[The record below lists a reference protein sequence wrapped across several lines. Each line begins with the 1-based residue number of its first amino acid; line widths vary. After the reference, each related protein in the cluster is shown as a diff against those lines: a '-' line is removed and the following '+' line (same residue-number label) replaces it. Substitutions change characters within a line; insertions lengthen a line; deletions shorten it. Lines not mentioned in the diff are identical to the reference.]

1 MNRSK
6 LSREFFHGVKD
17 AIAVASIV
25 SLCVFGVSYIV
36 NQHNTHDLEAVPME
50 QNHEVDAVE
59 TLNIIPTPEPIIEIE
74 QIEIIVEEPEPVY
87 EPEIPSVITIT
98 GEDRDKIA
106 TMLAKTIY
114 GESRGIESVTEQ
126 ACIVWTVLNRVD
138 AGWGT
143 NIEKVLTKPHQFCYR
158 SHFPTV
164 DDFGRDLKALAE
176 DILIRWERE
185 HNGEDNIGRVLAPE
199 YVFYHGKHGHNWFR
213 TKFIGDGNYWDYSL
227 ESPYEN

>member
-1 MNRSK
+1 MNRHK

-17 AIAVASIV
+17 AIAVGSITA
-25 SLCVFGVSYIV
+25 LCVLNIACMANKDNV
-36 NQHNTHDLEAVPME
+36 HDLE
-50 QNHEVDAVE
+50 EVSTAQTNAVE
-59 TLNIIPTPEPIIEIE
+59 AIETLTLDIAPTPDPIEEAESLEIT
-74 QIEIIVEEPEPVY
+74 VEES
-87 EPEIPSVITIT
+87 EPEIPANITVT

-106 TMLAKTIY
+106 TMLAKTIW

-126 ACIVWTVLNRVD
+126 ACIVWTVLNRFD
-138 AGWGT
+138 AGWGD
-143 NIEKVLTKPHQFCYR
+143 NIEKVLTKPHQFYYR

-164 DDFGRDLKALAE
+164 DDYGRDLKALAE

-199 YVFYHGKHGHNWFR
+199 YVFYHGKNGHNWFR
-213 TKFIGDGNYWDYSL
+213 DRFIGNGVYWNYSL